1 MRKTFIT
8 GLLLL
13 GSSLCSATLIAGDV
27 TIYTG
32 FQNPGKLTVDNIVRD
47 TKLGAVVGGRI
58 SGGKV
63 IGFEQ
68 TLAYSPNFL
77 QSGNR
82 AFNTQSNLVL
92 GIPTG
97 LITPYGT
104 VGAGL
109 ITTSSNSVFNFS
121 DFGTKFTINY
131 GGGIKF
137 NHLIGPVGLRF
148 DARGYTIPKV
158 FNQTLNFVEGTIGI
172 MLSW

>member
-8 GLLLL
+8 VLLLL
-13 GSSLCSATLIAGDV
+13 GSSLSSATLIAGDV

-97 LITPYGT
+97 HITPYGT
-104 VGAGL
+104 VGVGL
-109 ITTSSNSVFNFS
+109 ITTSGKSIFDFRE
-121 DFGTKFTINY
+121 FGTKFTVNY
-131 GGGIKF
+131 GGGIKL
-137 NHLIGPVGLRF
+137 NNLAGPVGLRF
-148 DARGYTIPKV
+148 DIRVYTFPKV
-158 FNQTLNFVEGTIGI
+158 FNKTLNFV
-172 MLSW
+172 